1 MSPAR
6 SFRRPPAD
14 GSIAREECGAT
25 GRKRATMITAEIVH
39 RILRLRGDGLPLV
52 SVYVRVPTDPTDRA
66 DLPGRLNSVLD
77 QVEPMAEDKSL
88 DRAARLSLR
97 GDMERMREEVR
108 TERWRPGAVAFFSCS
123 ARDVFEAVQ
132 LPRAVQDRVVL
143 DETPWVRPMLAVLE
157 EYARCCVVVVDRAR
171 ARVWEWFA
179 DEIEPIAALSDR
191 TMRKPNYAATMAEDR
206 VHHKAEELAREH
218 YRHTAAELA
227 QLHEADGYDL
237 LAVGGH
243 RAELPQFLDAL
254 PRGLRKRVAGTFTVD
269 PHTVDRGTI
278 KQKVEPIVARYMRD
292 VDLRLVGE
300 VLESVAR
307 GRGFGVLGVADCLWA
322 ATVKAV
328 ETLLVQDG
336 AMVAGVACTNCSW
349 LGTSGDTCPL
359 CEHATRHT
367 EDILDELTRAVIDE
381 SGSVRH
387 VQEDTDIAEHLAAA
401 SLRFPLPP
409 VP

>member
-1 MSPAR
+1 
-6 SFRRPPAD
+6 
-14 GSIAREECGAT
+14 
-25 GRKRATMITAEIVH
+25 MITAEMVN
-39 RILRLRGDGLPLV
+39 RILRLNGDGLPLL
-52 SVYVRVPTDPTDRA
+52 SVYVRVPIDPRDRA

-77 QVEPMAEDKSL
+77 QVEPMAKDKSL
-88 DRAARLSLR
+88 DRPARMSLR
-97 GDMERMREEVR
+97 ADMERMREEVR
-108 TERWRPGAVAFFSCS
+108 TEHWRPGSMVFFSCS

-132 LPRAVQDRVVL
+132 LPRAVRDRVVL
-143 DETPWVRPMLAVLE
+143 DDTPWVRPMLAVLE
-157 EYARCCVVVVDRAR
+157 EYARCCVAVVDRAR
-171 ARVWEWFA
+171 ATVWELFA
-179 DEIEPIAALSDR
+179 DEIEPVGALSDR
-191 TMRKPNYAATMAEDR
+191 KIRKPNYAATMAEDR
-206 VHHKAEELAREH
+206 VHNKVEELAKKH

-243 RAELPQFLDAL
+243 RSELPHFLDTL
-254 PRGLRKRVAGTFTVD
+254 PRDLRDRVAGTFTVD

-278 KQKVEPIVARYMRD
+278 KQNVEPIVARYMCD

-300 VLESVAR
+300 ALERVAM

-336 AMVAGVACTNCSW
+336 AMVAGVVCTNCGW

-359 CEHATRHT
+359 CEHATRYT
-367 EDILDELTRAVIDE
+367 GDILDELAQAVIDE
-381 SGSVRH
+381 SGRVRH
-387 VQEDTDIAEHLAAA
+387 VQEDTDIKGHLAAA

-409 VP
+409 IP